1 MQLIT
6 QNTKLT
12 DQLVEQ
18 ERRADQELADLR
30 KNVPINNIASTC
42 PKHIILGYRG
52 TDERVFFLPGSVS

>member
-42 PKHIILGYRG
+42 PKHIILG
-52 TDERVFFLPGSVS
+52 